1 MTGRARHDRDDL
13 RMKLRRQL
21 RDEYAQHAAEI
32 RTRLGEFRAV
42 PAQRYFYELCYCL
55 MTPQSSAVQCDKVSR
70 ELERREFQT
79 RPFDPTDLLRHCDG
93 GYVRF
98 HNVKARRLLRARD
111 EFPTIMALLQSEDS
125 DREVRNQLARQ
136 VHGIGM
142 KEASHFLRNIG
153 RTQVAIIDRHILR
166 NLVRLGVLEND
177 TPPSSPQRYLAVEAL
192 VDDVAS
198 ELGMAVDEL
207 DLLLWRRETGFILK

>member
-1 MTGRARHDRDDL
+1 MSVPSRPDIDD
-13 RMKLRRQL
+13 LRRQL
-21 RDEYAQHAAEI
+21 REEYVRHGAEI
-32 RTRLGEFRAV
+32 RSRLEEFRTV
-42 PAQRYFYELCYCL
+42 PAHRYFYELSFCL

-70 ELERREFQT
+70 ELERRGF
-79 RPFDPTDLLRHCDG
+79 RDAPFDPTALLRGFEG

-111 EFPTIMALLQSEDS
+111 DFAQILALLQSEAS
-125 DREVRNQLARQ
+125 DREVRNLLARQ

-177 TPPSSPQRYLAVEAL
+177 TPPSSPQRYLAVETL
-192 VDDVAS
+192 FDDVATG
-198 ELGMAVDEL
+198 LGMAIDEL